1 MFEVTDVQDVNQQ
14 GGEWMKDSVTVS
26 RRAFLVGA
34 GALAAAP
41 SISLGQAQRVFKIAI
56 VGCGGRGTGAVK
68 DIMAAAERLGHKAV
82 LVAASDFFP
91 EKAVAMCKT
100 HGCDEKFAFSG
111 AGGYKKVMETDAEI
125 VLLATPPI
133 FRPLHLEACV
143 KAGKHIFAEKP
154 IATDPA
160 GLRHFLKG
168 VADAKAKNLSILSG
182 TLHRHSNRF
191 LRQIGPVQ
199 NGVIGRILAGQVY
212 RCHGGIW
219 VRPRRP
225 QESNASYLCN
235 NWYHFW
241 EMSGDQATEQAIH
254 EIDLAN
260 WFIGRFPKTAMAIGA
275 RHRRPAGIGNIYDC
289 WAIDYDY
296 DESVHVQAIGRHIK
310 GCSDRCGTI
319 LVGSEGEVS
328 CGGKITRFDGKPV
341 AYDEERIKDRHE
353 NGLIM
358 EHADFLQG
366 ILSGKLL
373 NEGEQVAMSTA
384 TTIMGTLSAYTGRTV
399 RMTDLL
405 TNTDSEFYNMNA
417 RFTAA
422 DFERAEDV
430 VMPPEG
436 VAAVPGKE

>member
-1 MFEVTDVQDVNQQ
+1 
-14 GGEWMKDSVTVS
+14 MKDSVTVS
-26 RRAFLVGA
+26 RRAFLAGA

-41 SISLGQAQRVFKIAI
+41 AIVRGQQQARRVFKFAV
-56 VGCGGRGTGAVK
+56 VGCGGRGSGAVK

-82 LVAASDFFP
+82 LVAAADFFQ
-91 EKAVAMCKT
+91 EKAAAVCKAN
-100 HGCDEKFAFSG
+100 GCDEKFAFGG
-111 AGGYKKVMETDAEI
+111 AAGYRKVLETDAEI
-125 VLLATPPI
+125 VLLTTPPI

-143 KAGKHIFAEKP
+143 KAGKHVFAEKP
-154 IATDPA
+154 IATDAA

-168 VADAKAKNLSILSG
+168 VAEAKAKNLSILSG

-199 NGVIGRILAGQVY
+199 NGAIGKILAGQVY

-260 WFIGRFPKTAMAIGA
+260 WFIGRAPKTAMAIGA

-289 WAIDYDY
+289 MAIDYDY
-296 DESVHVQAIGRHIK
+296 GDAVHVQAIGRHIK
-310 GCSDRCGTI
+310 GCSDRCGTL
-319 LVGSEGEVS
+319 LVGSEGEVA

-341 AYDEERIKDRHE
+341 AYDEARIKDRHE
-353 NGLIM
+353 NGMIM
-358 EHADFLQG
+358 EHTDFLQG
-366 ILSGKLL
+366 LLDGKLI

-384 TTIMGTLSAYTGRTV
+384 TTLMGTFSAYTGRTV
-399 RMTDLL
+399 RLSDLL
-405 TNTDSEFYNMNA
+405 TNADSEFYAMNA
-417 RFTAA
+417 KFTAA

-430 VMPPEG
+430 AMPPEG
-436 VAAVPGKE
+436 VAAVPGLA